1 VTVCRVSANARPQV
15 GTDSGEVHAHMKLV
29 SHWQQFNKLSKS
41 YDSNLFVTLPE
52 SIVLGCGATGIYP

>member
-1 VTVCRVSANARPQV
+1 
-15 GTDSGEVHAHMKLV
+15 MKLV